1 MRVKAIR
8 EGYYEYEKRKV
19 NTEFTIKGPE
29 AFSFVWMEPVNE
41 EDWYEVKVWEKN
53 NPKRK
58 RYKPAGFKY
67 PVTFVDEELNDEGE
81 DEEVAA
87 PLPQKKKQ
95 VLKKVEE
102 VKEEKKKVVSKKKA
116 ASKKKKVIKKIASN
130 SDKEVI

>member
-29 AFSFVWMEPVNE
+29 AFSFVWMEPVDE

-53 NPKRK
+53 NPKKK

-67 PVTFVDEELNDEGE
+67 PVTFVDEELNDEGQ

-87 PLPQKKKQ
+87 LLPPKKKQ

-116 ASKKKKVIKKIASN
+116 ATKKKKVIKKASP
-130 SDKEVI
+130 SEQEVI